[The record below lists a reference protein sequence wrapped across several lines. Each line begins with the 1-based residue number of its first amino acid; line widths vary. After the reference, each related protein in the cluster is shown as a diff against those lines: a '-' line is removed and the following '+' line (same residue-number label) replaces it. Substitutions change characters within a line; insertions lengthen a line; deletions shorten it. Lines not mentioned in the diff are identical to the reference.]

1 MLAYYFRPQRMLPIY
16 YETEAPVT
24 DQDTPAVGDVTDVDY
39 SDEKAMPKSFDYGD
53 SEEYRTKRKENVDNF
68 SKVSNIFYLM
78 SSLDKVNHEIF
89 QRTEEDFSSRI
100 HTQSV

>member
-1 MLAYYFRPQRMLPIY
+1 MLPIY

-68 SKVSNIFYLM
+68 GKVSNIFYLM
-78 SSLDKVNHEIF
+78 SRLDKVNYGMF
-89 QRTEEDFSSRI
+89 PRGEEDLSSRI
-100 HTQSV
+100 DTQNVWK